1 MKNILSFLFLITTLF
16 SFSQV
21 IYQHNFGTTTI
32 SGTPYTVAPTSINSN
47 LSSSSWSTN
56 ASGGFVNFAGN
67 AGQSLGVN
75 NSSGSTSYTLTFNVS
90 SGYQMSISSFNF
102 WRQRSNTGAQNWSM
116 TINGT
121 NVGSG
126 TTPPNTGAP
135 LGNTTVSNAIS
146 NLTGTITIV
155 INLSGATGTGTFR
168 LDEFRLNGTVSPIND
183 ICSGSVSLPCG
194 TSNLAGS
201 TVGTVSET
209 APSTCVGSYGVWYTF
224 SGDGQSTT
232 ISAYSTTDIGIYIG
246 YGNCSAITQV
256 ACIDSY
262 IGSNTES
269 YTFTSVVGQT
279 YYVYIAYYGT
289 GTTTGTFTI
298 SRSCTTPPSNDVC
311 SSATNLPCS
320 TTNLV
325 GTTVGSSSETAPGG
339 GGLASPYGVWY
350 SFTGNGSQ
358 TTISSSGSS
367 FDIEMTI
374 VQGTCALN
382 TLVSSQDLAGSTGTE
397 TYTFTPTNGVVYYV
411 YVAYW
416 SSTGLSTDVGSFT
429 ISRTTVN
436 STSTLSS
443 TSGTDSQSICKGNP
457 ITNITYTTTSANG
470 ATFSGLPTGV
480 SGSWSSNIIT
490 ISGTPIVSGTFN
502 YTATLTGGCGTVTS
516 TGTITVNP
524 VVSTISTISGNSVII
539 AGTTEVYSIP
549 SDPNVTTYQWDYKES
564 TSGSWITNISNTTSA
579 SIDWSLTTSSG
590 AEVLVTVTNG
600 CGSQSKNLTIY
611 VDGVLPIELLSFSGT
626 IIDSR
631 NVLLEWST
639 ASEQSNDYFI
649 IERSTDGYDWT
660 QIKNI
665 DGSGNSNTKI
675 NYTTIDNSAPRTIVY
690 YRLSQVDFDGVSETF
705 NPIDVN
711 LKLIDKKCDYVFYDL
726 NGKLIDINTVSPG
739 VYLKSCG
746 GETIKIWKY

>member
-21 IYQHNFGTTTI
+21 MYQHNFGTTAI
-32 SGTPYTVAPTSINSN
+32 SGTPYTVAPTSINTN
-47 LSSSSWSTN
+47 LSTSSWSTN
-56 ASGGFVNFAGN
+56 ASGGFVNYAGS
-67 AGQSLGVN
+67 AGQSLGVS
-75 NSSGSTSYTLTFNVS
+75 NSSGSTSYTLTFNVA
-90 SGYQMSISSFNF
+90 SGYQTSITSFNF
-102 WRQRSNTGAQNWSM
+102 WRQRSATGAQNWNM

-121 NVGSG
+121 NVGTG
-126 TTPPNTGAP
+126 TVPTTGAA
-135 LGNTTVSNAIS
+135 LGTTTVSNAVN
-146 NLTGTITIV
+146 NLTGTITII
-155 INLSGATGTGTFR
+155 INLSGATGAGTFR
-168 LDEFRLNGTVSPIND
+168 LDDFRLNGTVSPIND
-183 ICSGSVSLPCG
+183 ICSSSLSLPCG
-194 TSNLAGS
+194 TSNLTGS

-232 ISAYSTTDIGIYIG
+232 ISSYSTTDIGIYIG
-246 YGNCSAITQV
+246 YGNCSTKTQV
-256 ACIDSY
+256 ACVDSY
-262 IGSNTES
+262 IGGNTES

-298 SRSCTTPPSNDVC
+298 SRSCTTPPSNDDC
-311 SSATNLPCS
+311 STATNLPCS
-320 TTNLV
+320 TTNLA

-358 TTISSSGSS
+358 TTISATGSS

-374 VQGTCALN
+374 VQGNCASN
-382 TLVSSQDLAGSTGTE
+382 TLVSSQDLSGSTGTE

-411 YVAYW
+411 YIAYW
-416 SSTGLSTDVGSFT
+416 SSTGTATDVGTFT

-443 TSGTDSQSICKGNP
+443 SAGTNSQTVCKGSP

-502 YTATLTGGCGTVTS
+502 YTVTLTGGCGTVTS
-516 TGTITVNP
+516 SGTIIVNP
-524 VVSTISTISGNSVII
+524 LVSSISSITGSSNII
-539 AGTTEVYSIP
+539 AGTTETYSIP
-549 SDPNVTTYQWDYKES
+549 SDPNATSYQWDYKES
-564 TSGSWITNISNTTSA
+564 SSGSWITNISSTTSA
-579 SIDWSLTTSSG
+579 SINWSTTTTSG
-590 AEVLVTVTNG
+590 AEVLVTVTNS

-611 VDGVLPIELLSFSGT
+611 VDGVLPIELISFTGKVINT
-626 IIDSR
+626 R

-639 ASEQSNDYFI
+639 ASEQNNDYFI
-649 IERSTDGYDWT
+649 IERSTDGYNWMV
-660 QIKNI
+660 IKNI
-665 DGSGNSNTKI
+665 DASGNSTVKI
-675 NYTTIDNSAPRTIVY
+675 NYTTIDNSAPKTIVY
-690 YRLSQVDFDGVSETF
+690 YRLSQVDFDGVCETF
-705 NPIDVN
+705 SPINVN
-711 LKLIDKKCDYVFYDL
+711 LTLVDKNCDYEYYDL
-726 NGKLIDINTVSPG
+726 NGKLIDINVVSPG
-739 VYLKSCG
+739 AYLRTCG
-746 GETIKIWKY
+746 NETIKIWKY